1 MLFLITCVIDEGV
14 YDSSFI
20 VVEAESELEIA
31 EHMLS
36 DTSKWEWFLD
46 RAYPHDWQQ
55 RQRKFVGSLMDY
67 IRENPA
73 MSPQELLEL
82 INITSVDGD
91 STSQLRIHPITV
103 RSLLSV
109 ETDPWKR
116 EELNRGSRGF
126 LSNRSL

>member
-31 EHMLS
+31 EQMLS

-46 RAYPHDWQQ
+46 RAYPHDWQ
-55 RQRKFVGSLMDY
+55 RQRNFAGSLMDC
-67 IRENPA
+67 IRSSPA
-73 MSPQELLEL
+73 MNPQELLEL

-91 STSQLRIHPITV
+91 STSQLRIYPITV
-103 RSLLSV
+103 RLLREV

-116 EELNRGSRGF
+116 EDLNRRNTGC
-126 LSNRSL
+126 

>member
-31 EHMLS
+31 EYMLS
-36 DTSKWEWFLD
+36 DISKWEWFLD

-55 RQRKFVGSLMDY
+55 HQRNFAGSLMDC

-73 MSPQELLEL
+73 MNPQELLDL

-103 RSLLSV
+103 RSLREV

-116 EELNRGSRGF
+116 QELNRGNTGF
-126 LSNRSL
+126 

>member
-1 MLFLITCVIDEGV
+1 MLFLVTCVIDEGV

-36 DTSKWEWFLD
+36 NTSRWEWFLD
-46 RAYPHDWQQ
+46 GAYPHDWQ
-55 RQRKFVGSLMDY
+55 RQRKFAGSLMDC

-73 MSPQELLEL
+73 MNPQELQKL

-103 RSLLSV
+103 RSLREI

-116 EELNRGSRGF
+116 QELNRGNTSC
-126 LSNRSL
+126 

>member
-1 MLFLITCVIDEGV
+1 MLFLVTCVIDEGV

-55 RQRKFVGSLMDY
+55 RQRKFAGSLMDC
-67 IRENPA
+67 IRSNPA

-91 STSQLRIHPITV
+91 STSQLRIHQITV
-103 RSLLSV
+103 QSLPEV
-109 ETDPWKR
+109 QTDPWKR
-116 EELNRGSRGF
+116 QELNRRNTE
-126 LSNRSL
+126 NRRD

>member
-1 MLFLITCVIDEGV
+1 MLFLVTCVIDEGV

-20 VVEAESELEIA
+20 VVEAESDLEIA

-36 DTSKWEWFLD
+36 NTSKWKWFLD
-46 RAYPHDWQQ
+46 RAYPHDWQH
-55 RQRKFVGSLMDY
+55 RQQKFAGSLMDC

-73 MSPQELLEL
+73 MSPQELLDL

-91 STSQLRIHPITV
+91 STSQLRIYPITV
-103 RSLLSV
+103 RSLREV

-116 EELNRGSRGF
+116 EDLK
-126 LSNRSL
+126 RSTGY